1 MTRDRIGVGVV
12 GVGIMGRRH
21 AENAAW
27 WIPGGRLGA
36 VFDADRA
43 LASRVGRDLEAE
55 ACGSLEELL
64 GRDDVRIVVIASPRE
79 FHAEQAVA
87 ALSQG
92 KDVLLEKPMALSL
105 ADCDR
110 VIAAAEQGSARL
122 QVGFMLRYDAAYA
135 EAKRLVVSGAL
146 GEALLVRAVH
156 RDREAPNLPASSGIT
171 EMMLESTIHD
181 FDLSRFLLGDEI
193 ASVATTAAVLCH
205 TRDAHGHAPNAALN
219 SVRFAGGAL
228 ADIETYWGAQYAYD
242 VRTEVVCAEGTAF
255 VGQHPRSQLA
265 VYTRDGATR
274 DLFPGFLERFADAY
288 RAELSDFVSGVAE
301 HRPPAVSGLDG
312 RAAVAAALA
321 GVASYESGKAEAV
334 ATTGSP
340 PREPSPRR

>member
-122 QVGFMLRYDAAYA
+122 QIGFMRRYDAAYA
-135 EAKRLVVSGAL
+135 EARRLVLSGAL
-146 GEALLVRAVH
+146 GDALLVRAVH
-156 RDREAPNLPASSGIT
+156 RDRAE
-171 EMMLESTIHD
+171 
-181 FDLSRFLLGDEI
+181 
-193 ASVATTAAVLCH
+193 
-205 TRDAHGHAPNAALN
+205 
-219 SVRFAGGAL
+219 L
-228 ADIETYWGAQYAYD
+228 AD
-242 VRTEVVCAEGTAF
+242 F
-255 VGQHPRSQLA
+255 V
-265 VYTRDGATR
+265 DGS
-274 DLFPGFLERFADAY
+274 LER
-288 RAELSDFVSGVAE
+288 
-301 HRPPAVSGLDG
+301 RPPAVTGRDG

-321 GVASYESGKAEAV
+321 GVASFKSGRAEPV
-334 ATTGSP
+334 AG
-340 PREPSPRR
+340 